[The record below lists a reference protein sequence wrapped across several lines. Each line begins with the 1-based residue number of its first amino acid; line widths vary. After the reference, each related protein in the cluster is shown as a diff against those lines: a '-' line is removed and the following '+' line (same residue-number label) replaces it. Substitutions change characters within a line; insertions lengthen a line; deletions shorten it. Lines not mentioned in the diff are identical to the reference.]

1 MRLKHVYIY
10 SGLNAKEA
18 EKIINDALENLVDD
32 ETDVN
37 YELKIESTVN
47 LGTISQTKYTVVI
60 HLFDVTSIM
69 YFDDDDD
76 DIGLQE
82 GA

>member
-1 MRLKHVYIY
+1 MRLKHVYIH

-18 EKIINDALENLVDD
+18 EKVINDALENLVDD

-47 LGTISQTKYTVVI
+47 LGPVSQTRYTVVI
-60 HLFDVTSIM
+60 HLFDVTPLM
-69 YFDDDDD
+69 EFDDDDYE
-76 DIGLQE
+76 LRE
-82 GA
+82 EE

>member
-18 EKIINDALENLVDD
+18 EKVINDALENLVDD

-47 LGTISQTKYTVVI
+47 LGTISQTRYTVVI
-60 HLFDVTSIM
+60 HLFDVTPLM
-69 YFDDDDD
+69 EFNDDDYELR
-76 DIGLQE
+76 GE
-82 GA
+82 E